1 MDVIKGHYGIL
12 REHLECIG
20 KRRVVSKRFPDQY
33 IDVGGK
39 CSRMSG
45 VQMLRC
51 IQIDK
56 ITEVMV
62 HIRRCNDKL
71 DKET

>member
-1 MDVIKGHYGIL
+1 MNIIKCQYWIL
-12 REHLECIG
+12 SEHLECLC
-20 KRRVVSKRFPDQY
+20 KRRVVLIRFPDQY

-39 CSRMSG
+39 YSRMSG
-45 VQMLRC
+45 IQMLRC

-62 HIRRCNDKL
+62 HVRY
-71 DKET
+71 